1 MRQRFAIGEKES
13 LYLLYAHMEDAPLVE
28 LGDAVQSCQVL
39 GLVGKSG
46 NAGIA
51 HLHLEVRRGPAGQ
64 RFTAIGYYQAYTSP
78 EERQNYL
85 LWRTSGVFQHY
96 DPMDLLK

>member
-1 MRQRFAIGEKES
+1 VNPG
-13 LYLLYAHMEDAPLVE
+13 DLVRVCQI
-28 LGDAVQSCQVL
+28 LGQVS
-39 GLVGKSG
+39 KSG

-64 RFTAIGYYQAYTSP
+64 RFTAIGYYQADTSP

-96 DPMDLLK
+96 DPMDLLRFPAK